1 MSSAPAARAIASR
14 PASEVT
20 TATWSAAVTAERSG
34 QHVAKHRLGQRA
46 ALARRQDGRE
56 PGLGEFELLGG
67 NQDEAHGVSL

>member
-1 MSSAPAARAIASR
+1 MTNAPAARAIASR

-20 TATWSAAVTAERSG
+20 TATWSAAVTAERGS

-46 ALARRQDGRE
+46 ALARRQGRRK
-56 PGLGEFELLGG
+56 PGLGKFELLGG